1 MLGAFAFAAGA
12 SGRSPRI
19 VPMPFDRIF
28 RRRPRLTS
36 FASAAASVAFA
47 TLLLCGGVLAQE
59 SAIRPPWQAAQVPD
73 RQTATITVGTTP
85 LQVELAI
92 TLAERERGLGYRA
105 GLEPGTGMLFIDDA
119 AKPQTFWMKGMR
131 FCLDIVWI
139 DGTKIV
145 GAAQS
150 VCPAAYGTPDNQ
162 LPIYAS
168 PEPVKYVLEVPAGWL
183 AANGYGAGTPVDLSA
198 VSAIAPA

>member
-1 MLGAFAFAAGA
+1 
-12 SGRSPRI
+12 
-19 VPMPFDRIF
+19 MPFDRIF
-28 RRRPRLTS
+28 CRGSQL
-36 FASAAASVAFA
+36 ASAVTAALSVAIVA
-47 TLLLCGGVLAQE
+47 LALGGSVLAQE
-59 SAIRPPWQAAQVPD
+59 SAVRPPWQAAQVPD

-139 DGTKIV
+139 DGTQIV

-150 VCPAAYGTPDNQ
+150 VCPAPYGTPDNQ

-198 VSAIAPA
+198 VSAVTPA